1 VLRCARMRGM
11 SGGKVI
17 ARITWLVG
25 AVSVPG
31 ARLSLGYCCLG
42 RGIFTVIPA
51 GRKAG
56 WLYNLYPLV
65 VDEVRER
72 DGGCEFANHCLVMS
86 CPLNRAT
93 YDSIAQGY
101 KELGVESS
109 EDALR
114 LVERVGELFEGLVR
128 ENPWVAEA
136 LCKGYS
142 ITFRRAPI
150 RIRRAR

>member
-1 VLRCARMRGM
+1 MGEGR
-11 SGGKVI
+11 VI

-31 ARLSLGYCCLG
+31 MRLSLGYCCMG
-42 RGIFTVIPA
+42 KGVFKVIPA
-51 GRKAG
+51 GRRAG
-56 WLYNLYPLV
+56 LLYSLFPLFI
-65 VDEVRER
+65 DEVRER
-72 DGGCEFANHCLVMS
+72 DGGCEFASHCLVMS

-101 KELGVESS
+101 KGLGVEGP
-109 EDALR
+109 EDAR
-114 LVERVGELFEGLVR
+114 GLVERVGELFEELVG
-128 ENPWVAEA
+128 EYPWIAEE